1 MYTRLWVCEC
11 VSVWP
16 RQLDVSY
23 NVRGSTFLHGIET
36 CEAPRLAVN
45 RPTDTHTHTY
55 DNYRMPHMCATSAA
69 CRDRT
74 RVRVRDQSRKWI
86 FRFHVVTIASQNFR
100 FAVSLEKLL
109 GFCWSFFL
117 TSEIDLSLRHEDR
130 LLTIHA
136 RVHINKKPCTYSPN
150 RSNGIS
156 QPVLPFF
163 YDFLETKASIESR

>member
-45 RPTDTHTHTY
+45 QPTDTHTHTY

-86 FRFHVVTIASQNFR
+86 FRFHVVTICFSKFPFCGEFREASWFL
-100 FAVSLEKLL
+100 LELL
-109 GFCWSFFL
+109 FDVRNWSFAASRGPTVDNSCTGAHQQKTVHVLTKPVKRDKPTGFTFFL
-117 TSEIDLSLRHEDR
+117 RFFG
-130 LLTIHA
+130 
-136 RVHINKKPCTYSPN
+136 NKSVYRK
-150 RSNGIS
+150 
-156 QPVLPFF
+156 
-163 YDFLETKASIESR
+163 